1 MNIPD
6 YAKNASTKTKNFT
19 GTKAKLSK
27 LEYKNG
33 GYIVDLQ
40 SRTKATTVPTLVIS
54 LGGLGGKTLNKIKER
69 YIKSI
74 NDEKKTIDFLAV
86 DTSENDLQAIRKSM
100 SEFGY
105 LDDTECAMVASHL
118 DPALI
123 DIVLNTKNNPR
134 CPQAKWM
141 DKKIPDST
149 KLDTNGAQCRRQIGR
164 LMLSH
169 STNYDNLLNIIRAK
183 IHELSQRS
191 SVVQG
196 SRPINI
202 ILIAGISGGTGSGTV
217 VDISYMIRLAL
228 VMEGGLKPQFDSIL
242 YTPDVQFNTPA
253 KKEAL
258 QRNFVA
264 AMKEIDAFM
273 EALNAK
279 EKYTFPCEKFPDGK
293 VMVPPLVTPIGD
305 NCSIFDSCTLVQAY
319 DSAGGSLGCD
329 TVISNVT
336 NYVSSLISAST
347 IVDPVEKTP
356 VQLSRAI
363 LNNKPQF
370 IREANDLKKSNPQ
383 LPRDVYYCYNAMG
396 YSAVKFPVEEIMTIM
411 ANRTSMALIELFD
424 KVAQRDVL
432 EVMTT
437 VGIVPSEVDLSSD
450 LLYELLF
457 EKGGN
462 ETCRQRIV
470 SLSRDLTFNDIKGD
484 DERPGSHNNK
494 INAMNF
500 ENDWI
505 SNAYDNIVS
514 VLKEEMKQN
523 GPFAAKRLCQNV
535 REFLNSMAN
544 RSAEICQFYE
554 KEYKR
559 FEATASTCKSNASK
573 TGGIFAGKKK
583 EEITES
589 YINAIKMR
597 DLYYWKNHCLDSGE
611 VKNSLVELYQ
621 KVNDLDN
628 NLYER
633 YVGAFTAI
641 AEILQKDS
649 SQQLNA
655 SISTDASGKAFSANM
670 LNVAEMSDE
679 NSRLSMIV
687 KYYLT
692 PERVAEMSNSVIRD
706 MLDNVSDWTG
716 TSQNDFNAVD
726 NMKKLFKN
734 QFKAFIDGTIE
745 KFLVVKYTEGKVS
758 VEDICNDIDNIINN
772 GDPAKSEDARWTEFA
787 NHCIT
792 QYGVN
797 PIELAAKEIY
807 NQAIKIGLCATPES
821 AGGMTGVAFPR
832 GFDAFYNYKILCL
845 MSSTKHINEEIFKI
859 PDFQSRKL
867 ASSFVCGISD
877 VSEVTYLNVVSCLP
891 LYYFKGMLS
900 HQEVYAKSLVSESDV
915 DAGMHMDCSKEA
927 PWKEFSPLCS
937 NLTIEAVNGKAQ
949 ALNRSDYQAEE
960 KILTNIKKMADFC
973 KLSEN
978 GFIEFTED
986 DANLSYI
993 DKDLYIN
1000 NELDIWQKTL
1010 LDSYRNKIQNAVSD
1024 IEVPG
1029 NIADASA
1036 YWDKEFSARYEK
1048 NLPSMKKLMEEN
1060 GYKFALRAIKAA
1072 SVTFLPVCG
1081 ENALGEF
1088 DNINDAESGSF
1099 YKNIRR
1105 STETRNRLKDI
1116 YDMAVDLSEKMNAIK
1131 EEVITETKGK
1141 ALEKFKAS
1149 KNAVMI
1155 DIMIQAILSGYIS
1168 IEFDKDS
1175 MALNAIMVDSLAD
1188 DAAVVSAETFRY
1200 AGKRVTELK
1209 YLLFGVF
1216 SAWFLNINADDE
1228 DWWNAYVE
1236 NVNDTY
1242 SKNIAMIKAENKKE
1256 AVLALMPEK
1265 SDMIKYESVLIKA
1278 KVYQKVNSAFEGEK
1292 LVSSAYSTPIDNTMM
1307 CATNDDYS
1315 LASQMEYFYNRVET
1329 FISNC

>member
-1 MNIPD
+1 MSIPE
-6 YAKNASTKTKNFT
+6 YAKNASAIIKRFP
-19 GTKAKLSK
+19 GTKVKLSS
-27 LEYKNG
+27 LENKNG
-33 GYIVDLQ
+33 GCIVELQ
-40 SRTKATTVPTLVIS
+40 SRANATDVPTLVIS
-54 LGGLGGKTLNKIKER
+54 LGGLGGMTLNKIKER
-69 YIKSI
+69 YIKTI
-74 NDEKKTIDFLAV
+74 NDKDKIIDFLAI
-86 DTSENDLQAIRKSM
+86 DTSEPDLQAIRKSM
-100 SEFGY
+100 ASEGY
-105 LDDTECAMVASHL
+105 LDDTEYAMVASHL

-123 DIVLNTKNNPR
+123 DIVINTKNNPR

-141 DKKIPDST
+141 DKNIPDST
-149 KLDTNGAQCRRQIGR
+149 KIDTNGAQCRRQIGR

-169 STNYDNLLNIIRAK
+169 STNYNNLLNIIRAK
-183 IHELSQRS
+183 IQNLSDHAKKE
-191 SVVQG
+191 VQG
-196 SRPINI
+196 SKPINI
-202 ILIAGISGGTGSGTV
+202 ILVAGISGGTGSGTI
-217 VDISYMIRLAL
+217 VDISYMVRLAL
-228 VMEGGLKPQFDSIL
+228 AMSGGLKPQFDAIL
-242 YTPDVQFNTPA
+242 YTPDVQFKTGA
-253 KKEAL
+253 KKDAL

-264 AMKEIDAFM
+264 AMKEIDAYM
-273 EALNAK
+273 KAEDAR
-279 EKYTFPCEKFPDGK
+279 EKYVFPCEKFPDGK
-293 VMVPPLVTPIGD
+293 VLETPLVTPIGES
-305 NCSIFDSCTLVQAY
+305 CPIFDSCTLVQAY
-319 DSAGGSLGCD
+319 DSAGGSLERD

-336 NYVSSLISAST
+336 NYVSSLLSASM
-347 IVDPVEKTP
+347 IVDFNDNQ

-363 LNNKPQF
+363 SNNKAQY
-370 IREANDLKKSNPQ
+370 EKAAEDLQKNNIK

-396 YSAVKFPVEEIMTIM
+396 YSAVKFQVEEIMTVM
-411 ANRTSMALIELFD
+411 AGRTSMALIELFD
-424 KVAQRDVL
+424 KAVQRDVL

-437 VGIVPSEVDLSSD
+437 VGLIPAETDLNSD
-450 LLYELLF
+450 SLYEVLF

-462 ETCRQRIV
+462 VSCCQRIV
-470 SLSRDLTFNDIKGD
+470 SLSRDLSFNDIKGD

-494 INAMNF
+494 INAINF

-505 SNAYDNIVS
+505 SNVYDNIEA
-514 VLKEEMKQN
+514 VLKEEMKKN
-523 GPFAAKRLCQNV
+523 GPFAAKKLCQSV

-544 RSAEICQFYE
+544 RFAEICRYYE
-554 KEYKR
+554 NKYKE
-559 FEATASTCKSNASK
+559 FEDKATKSKNESVNI
-573 TGGIFAGKKK
+573 GGIFSGKKK
-583 EEITES
+583 EDVTS
-589 YINAIKMR
+589 NYINAIKSR
-597 DLYYWKNHCLDSGE
+597 DLYYWKKSCLDSGN
-611 VKNSLVELYQ
+611 VRNCLTELLNR
-621 KVNDLDN
+621 VNDLEKN
-628 NLYER
+628 IYER

-649 SQQLNA
+649 MLLTEKK
-655 SISTDASGKAFSANM
+655 STAEMGRTFSTNM
-670 LNVAEMSDE
+670 LNVAEMNDE
-679 NSRLSMIV
+679 NSRLSLLA
-687 KYYLT
+687 KHYLT
-692 PERVAEMSNSVIRD
+692 SEKVADMSNAVIQD
-706 MLDNVSDWTG
+706 MMDNVSAWTG
-716 TSQNDFNAVD
+716 TTQNDFKAVE
-726 NMKKLFKN
+726 NMKRLFKN
-734 QFKAFIDGTIE
+734 QFNTFINDTIE
-745 KFLVVKYTEGKVS
+745 KLLVVKYTEKADIN
-758 VEDICNDIDNIINN
+758 DICNDIDNIINN
-772 GDPAKSEDARWTEFA
+772 GDAAMSEDEKWDNLAQ
-787 NHCIT
+787 HCLA
-792 QYGVN
+792 QYDVD
-797 PIELAAKEIY
+797 PIEKAAKDIY

-821 AGGMTGVAFPR
+821 AGGMTSSAFPG
-832 GFDAFYNYKILCL
+832 GFNAFYNYKIFCL
-845 MSSTKHINEEIFKI
+845 MSSTKQINKVIEDILKARGR
-859 PDFQSRKL
+859 DDSC
-867 ASSFVCGISD
+867 VNGISD
-877 VSEVTYLNVVSCLP
+877 VSEVTYLDVVSCLP

-900 HQEVYAKSLVSESDV
+900 YQEEYAKCLVSGSNA
-915 DAGMHMDCSKEA
+915 DAGMHMDCGEEA
-927 PWKEFSPLCS
+927 PWKMFSPLCS
-937 NLTIEAVNGKAQ
+937 NLTIEVVEGKAQ
-949 ALNRSDYQAEE
+949 ALSRSDYQAEE
-960 KILTNIKKMADFC
+960 KIFTDIKEMADFC
-973 KLSEN
+973 LSSAN

-993 DKDLYIN
+993 DKDLCKN

-1024 IEVPG
+1024 IEVPR

-1036 YWDKEFSARYEK
+1036 YWDKEFSARYE
-1048 NLPSMKKLMEEN
+1048 NDLPSMKKLMEEN
-1060 GYKFALRAIKAA
+1060 GYIFASRSIKAA
-1072 SVTFLPVCG
+1072 SVAFLPVCG

-1175 MALNAIMVDSLAD
+1175 MALNAVMVDSLAD

-1307 CATNDDYS
+1307 CATKDDYS
-1315 LASQMEYFYNRVET
+1315 LASQLEFFYNRVEE